1 MHILVTRVLMPGV
14 PSPELRGHCPIICE
28 GETAMKGI
36 IKKMIAAC
44 LVAAA
49 AGVLAD
55 TGEESRPSDIV
66 SVKLYQNQA
75 TIVRQTRLRLAKGVN
90 TVVLGNLPPLLYDWS
105 VRGSLP
111 GDFGGKILSLEVEQK
126 ALVQKRQKNIVAI
139 EKKLEELRE
148 RDQVH
153 VDELKNIAGQEK
165 FLNSVMEFTS
175 GNVSKEL
182 ATRIPQVGLWND
194 TLQYLARK
202 TSDLLREKRR
212 IEKEREKIGKEIQ
225 KWEFELSQIAGA
237 GYFRNYQTLNK
248 ALLDNRSAMNVQQY
262 ADSTGLYGEKKRI
275 FLNPTENLEIE
286 KRLIVSIQSP
296 ADAETTI
303 TFSYVIPQTKWQM
316 RYDVRAGY
324 LTKGVTM
331 VVYGDIYQKT
341 GENWEG
347 IRLALSTGRP
357 VSSIAPPDLNPW
369 YLDIVVPGRLDREE
383 MAKDEAGGKA
393 YKKGMAPPLQEQ
405 IAQEEDQVT
414 VREEGIYFEISL
426 PALQTVESTS
436 KYQKKLI
443 REYDLGAGR
452 EIDYFYEAMP
462 EKANSAYMKAQV
474 KNITELPWLEG
485 EAQVFLENEFMG
497 KITMP
502 FTPPGRECELTL
514 GIEPRVI
521 VKKELVKKFEDTAG
535 ILGGKRKIRYH
546 YKLSMENQLKKRE
559 TIMVY
564 DVFPVSLNDA
574 IRIDVENLSRAFTE
588 DDEFKK
594 TTKYSQGIRRWK
606 LGMEP
611 GAKQEI
617 TYDVVVTFDK
627 ETMVRGLR

>member
-1 MHILVTRVLMPGV
+1 
-14 PSPELRGHCPIICE
+14 
-28 GETAMKGI
+28 MKGI
-36 IKKMIAAC
+36 VKKMIAAC

-90 TVVLGNLPPLLYDWS
+90 TVILGNLPPLLYDWS

-111 GDFGGKILSLEVEQK
+111 ENFGGKILSLEVEKK
-126 ALVQKRQKNIVAI
+126 ALVQKRQKSIVAI
-139 EKKLEELRE
+139 ENKLERLRE

-194 TLQYLARK
+194 TLQYLAKK

-212 IEKEREKIGKEIQ
+212 IGKEREKIGKEIQ
-225 KWEFELSQIAGA
+225 KWEFELSQIAGS

-248 ALLDNRSAMNVQQY
+248 ALLDNRSAMNIQQY
-262 ADSTGLYGEKKRI
+262 ADSTGLYGEKRKI

-296 ADAETTI
+296 ETVETTI

-324 LTKGVTM
+324 RTKGVKM

-357 VSSIAPPDLNPW
+357 VSSITPPSLTPW
-369 YLDIVVPGRLDREE
+369 YIDIIMPGRLEGEE
-383 MAKDEAGGKA
+383 RSKDDETGRA
-393 YKKGMAPPLQEQ
+393 YKKGVAPPLQEQ
-405 IAQEEDQVT
+405 LAQEEDQVT

-426 PALQTVESTS
+426 PALQTVASTS

-443 REYDLGAGR
+443 REYDLGGGR
-452 EIDYFYEAMP
+452 EIEFFYEAIP
-462 EKANSAYMKAQV
+462 EKANSAYMKALV
-474 KNITELPWLEG
+474 KNMTDLPWLEG
-485 EAQVFLENEFMG
+485 ETQVFLENEFMG

-502 FTPPGRECELTL
+502 FTPPGKECELTL

-546 YKLSMENQLKKRE
+546 YKLTLENQLKKRE
-559 TIMVY
+559 SIMVY
-564 DVFPVSLNDA
+564 DVFPVSLNDK
-574 IRIDVENLSRAFTE
+574 IRIDVENLSLPLPADE
-588 DDEFKK
+588 EFKK
-594 TTKYSQGIRRWK
+594 TTRYAQGTRRWK
-606 LGMEP
+606 LVMEP

-617 TYDVVVTFDK
+617 TYDVVVTFDRD
-627 ETMVRGLR
+627 TAVRGLR